1 MIKLLKGLA
10 LVAVAALVVA
20 PLLSAA
26 GNAEAG
32 KTLYGTK
39 CATCHAKDGAGNPG
53 IAKALKVELK
63 HLGAKETQAKTDA
76 ELSKEILEGTGK
88 MKAVKLS
95 AEDAANVVAYVRTLK
110 QN

>member
-1 MIKLLKGLA
+1 MKNLLKGLA
-10 LVAVAALVVA
+10 VIVVVGLVVA
-20 PLLSAA
+20 PLLFAA

-63 HLGAKETQAKTDA
+63 HLGSKEVQAKSDA
-76 ELSKEILEGTGK
+76 ELTKMILEGTGK

>member
-1 MIKLLKGLA
+1 MNKLLQGLA
-10 LVAVAALVVA
+10 LLAVAALVVV

-32 KTLYGTK
+32 KILYGTK

-63 HLGAKETQAKTDA
+63 HLGSKEVQAKSDA
-76 ELSKEILEGTGK
+76 VLTKEILEGTGK

-95 AEDAANVVAYVRTLK
+95 AEEAANVVAYVRTLK
-110 QN
+110 Q

>member
-1 MIKLLKGLA
+1 MKNLLKGLA
-10 LVAVAALVVA
+10 LVAVAVLLIA

-26 GNAEAG
+26 GSAEAG

-63 HLGAKETQAKTDA
+63 HLGSKEVQAKTDA
-76 ELSKEILEGTGK
+76 VLTKEILEGSGK

-95 AEDAANVVAYVRTLK
+95 AEEAASVVAYVRTLK
-110 QN
+110 Q

>member
-10 LVAVAALVVA
+10 LVAVAALIVA

-32 KTLYGTK
+32 KRLYGTK
-39 CATCHAKDGAGNPG
+39 CASCHAKDGAGNPG

-63 HLGAKETQAKTDA
+63 HLGSKEVQAKTDA
-76 ELSKEILEGTGK
+76 ELTKEILEGTGK
-88 MKAVKLS
+88 MKAVKLT

-110 QN
+110 Q

>member
-10 LVAVAALVVA
+10 LVAVAALIVA

-32 KTLYGTK
+32 KRLYGTK
-39 CATCHAKDGAGNPG
+39 CASCHAKDGAGNPG

-63 HLGAKETQAKTDA
+63 HLGSKEVQAKTDA
-76 ELSKEILEGTGK
+76 ELTKEILEGTGK
-88 MKAVKLS
+88 MKAVKLT
-95 AEDAANVVAYVRTLK
+95 AEDAANVVAYIRTLK
-110 QN
+110 Q